1 MGGWG
6 RGDELVVDGFIN
18 CIGQV
23 ALVEG
28 DVNVLQTEPVRAGGN
43 SSEGNHCGSRMR

>member
-1 MGGWG
+1 MVG
-6 RGDELVVDGFIN
+6 GFIN

-28 DVNVLQTEPVRAGGN
+28 DVNVFQTEPVRADGN
-43 SSEGNHCGSRMR
+43 SSEENHCGSRMR